1 MFGLSLLLAGSLIAQ
16 PVGQPVSITLGHSVA
31 VLTGPWRFHTG
42 DNAAW
47 ADPRFDDGSW
57 ETVDLTP
64 SSPDA
69 HDGDVGLVGWVN
81 GWGARGHAGY
91 TGFAW
96 YRLRVSVAA
105 GAGDTLALLGPLQVD
120 DAYQLY
126 IDGHIAGE
134 TGHFTD
140 SPPTTYNTKPRVYA
154 LPRGSDAHVI
164 AIRVWTR
171 PRTLLGD
178 PAGGGI
184 RIAPALGLAADI
196 TGRYDRQWLE
206 KFNGYIVDCVEG
218 LAFIPI
224 AIMVLV
230 LMRFDTTGRG
240 YWWLIAALLLIGARR
255 ENQAIFFWLPYESR
269 PMFDIVTGVLCIPLM
284 TGAWLMAW
292 RAWFDV
298 QRPLWLPPAIGVL
311 TLLLMLAQ
319 YTHAATLAEIAR
331 LACVAVLLFIT
342 VAGVR
347 QRGREGWLAV
357 PVVLLIALALFPTEV
372 TLLHVPGI
380 WFPFGV
386 GVSRTEY
393 AIGVFLL
400 AMPAL
405 FAHRLLAFAPRRVRL
420 VA

>member
-1 MFGLSLLLAGSLIAQ
+1 MNGLSLLLVPVAIA
-16 PVGQPVSITLGHSVA
+16 LGHSVA
-31 VLTGPWRFHTG
+31 PLTGPWRFHTG

-47 ADPRFDDGSW
+47 ADPRFDDEAW

-96 YRLRVSVAA
+96 YRLRVTVAA
-105 GAGDTLALLGPLQVD
+105 GALDTLALLGPLQVD

-126 IDGHIAGE
+126 VDGHLVGE
-134 TGHFTD
+134 TGDFNA
-140 SPPTTYNTKPRVYA
+140 SPPVTYNTKPRAYA
-154 LPRGSDAHVI
+154 LPRGSDTYLI

-184 RIAPALGLAADI
+184 RIAPALGQAVDI
-196 TGRYDRQWLE
+196 RGRYDLQWLE

-218 LAFIPI
+218 LAFIPV
-224 AIMVLV
+224 AIMVLM
-230 LMRFDTTGRG
+230 LKRFDTAGRG
-240 YWWLIAALLLIGARR
+240 YRWLIVALLLIGARR
-255 ENQAIFFWLPYESR
+255 ENQAVFFWLPFESR
-269 PMFDIVTGVLCIPLM
+269 PMFDVVTGILLIPLM

-292 RAWFDV
+292 RAWFGV
-298 QRPLWLPPAIGVL
+298 QRPAWLPLAIGGL
-311 TLLLMLAQ
+311 TLLLMIAQ
-319 YTHAATLAEIAR
+319 STHAAALAQTIR
-331 LACVAVLLFIT
+331 LACVVVLTYIT

-347 QRGREGWLAV
+347 QQGREGWLAV
-357 PVVLLIALALFPTEV
+357 PLVVLIAMALFPTEV
-372 TLLHVPGI
+372 TLLHIPGI

-393 AIGVFLL
+393 AIAVFLL
-400 AMPAL
+400 VMPAL
-405 FAHRLLAFAPRRVRL
+405 LAHRLLAFAPRRIRVL
-420 VA
+420 P